1 MKTFLPILIFS
12 TFFMLNP
19 TIAEAQ
25 DSQILLKIER
35 YTSAG
40 EINLR
45 TYIKNIEEYEG
56 FRLASIEV
64 VAGALNETATATV
77 FVNGTQ
83 QGQALQLGQLT
94 LKFDILLNTDFF
106 MGQGAEDVKIRT
118 TNPAH
123 IKTVTLFLTR

>member
-1 MKTFLPILIFS
+1 MKTFLRILIFS
-12 TFFMLNP
+12 TFFMANL

-25 DSQILLKIER
+25 DSQLFLKIER

-45 TYIKNIEEYEG
+45 TYIKNIEEHEG
-56 FRLASIEV
+56 FRLTSIEV

-83 QGQALQLGQLT
+83 QGQELQFGQLT
-94 LKFDILLNTDFF
+94 LKFDILLNTNFF
-106 MGQGAEDVKIRT
+106 MGQGAEDVIIRT